1 MPGPDSVGAVPYRG
15 LDTAKSFV
23 LLGELDEAAA
33 LTRVGL
39 RTLQNLHH
47 LVEESAAVLTLL
59 AIGSEKMLK
68 TTVGLAS
75 LDSGQPWPSRRRMR
89 DFGHDLNALNAA
101 AIEHYEKNLGLSTAP
116 GYIRELLHDCRAD
129 KKLSALLDMLS
140 AWGLQARFHR
150 LDELAGSPQ
159 SGDSPQVMWEE
170 VESRVLEAE
179 PELLARL
186 GDPDGYD
193 GARGRVNAVL
203 VESFTGWWH
212 LHTRAWMT
220 GVIGKDAKGLATVLY
235 RVVNA

>member
-1 MPGPDSVGAVPYRG
+1 MPYRG
-15 LDTAKSFV
+15 LDTATSFV

-47 LVEESAAVLTLL
+47 VVEESAAVLTLL

-75 LDSGQPWPSRRRMR
+75 LDSGQPWPSRKAMR
-89 DFGHDLNALNAA
+89 EWGHDLNALNAA
-101 AIEHYEKNLGLSTAP
+101 AIERYEENVGLSTAP
-116 GYIRELLHDCRAD
+116 GYVRELLDDCKAD
-129 KKLSALLDMLS
+129 DKLSALLDMLS

-159 SGDSPQVMWEE
+159 PSNSPQAMWEE
-170 VESRVLEAE
+170 LESRVLEAE
-179 PELLARL
+179 PELVARL
-186 GDPDGYD
+186 GDPHGYD
-193 GARGRVNAVL
+193 GARRRVNGVL
-203 VESFTGWWH
+203 VQSFTGWWQ

-220 GVIGKDAKGLATVLY
+220 GILGKDAKGLATVLH
-235 RVVNA
+235 RVLND